1 MYGET
6 SILKLMIFSGVEHT
20 YQAWDGVPKDSLATH
35 RHTIHT
41 LIKMKQI
48 ITGRIIISFI
58 IQKK

>member
-35 RHTIHT
+35 RTFNPHSY
-41 LIKMKQI
+41 KND
-48 ITGRIIISFI
+48 G
-58 IQKK
+58 